1 MGSARISRGVVVAL
15 GGAAAAFA
23 TFASAATLGGLE
35 ASVLGAGDGP
45 IPRCD
50 STFDIEP
57 ATSGGNVV
65 TVTVGDVADACEGGD
80 LSVTLT
86 GSGGSV
92 TASGGPTAI
101 PVDGDGLPSAV
112 VVSVLPTP
120 PAEQVVNGHVSVVGP

>member
-1 MGSARISRGVVVAL
+1 MASARISRGVVVAL
-15 GGAAAAFA
+15 GGAAAALA

-35 ASVLGAGDGP
+35 ASVLGAGDGS

-57 ATSGGNVV
+57 GTSGGNVV

-92 TASGGPTAI
+92 VASGGPTGV

-112 VVSVLPTP
+112 AVSVLPTP
-120 PAEQVVNGHVSVVGP
+120 PAEQVVSGHVSVVGP